1 MIRDTI
7 PSLKYF
13 ERKKILKKLV
23 TRSQMARRQQ
33 CERKKMNNYW
43 IITNY
48 FNFDS
53 TGICIYR
60 MIIPFSTQHIL
71 DTLWWY
77 KVTMINVLGG
87 RMKSWW
93 KKMWIKAWKRIE
105 NKQINKIKK
114 AEIFVL
120 FTKIIIDKR
129 TLIKAFVARQSVI

>member
-53 TGICIYR
+53 ISICIYR
-60 MIIPFSTQHIL
+60 TIIPFSAQHIL
-71 DTLWWY
+71 DTLWSY
-77 KVTMINVLGG
+77 KLTVINVLER
-87 RMKSWW
+87 RMKNWW
-93 KKMWIKAWKRIE
+93 KKMWIKGWERIE
-105 NKQINKIKK
+105 NKQMNKIKK
-114 AEIFVL
+114 AEVFIL
-120 FTKIIIDKR
+120 FTEIVIDKC
-129 TLIKAFVARQSVI
+129 TLIKTFVAQQSII